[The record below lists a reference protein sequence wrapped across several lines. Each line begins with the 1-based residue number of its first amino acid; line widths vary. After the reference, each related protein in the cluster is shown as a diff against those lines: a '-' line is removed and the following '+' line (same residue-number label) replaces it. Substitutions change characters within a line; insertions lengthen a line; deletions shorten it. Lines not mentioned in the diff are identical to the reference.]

1 MIKRVKYVVKIRF
14 CKTAMITILDSAFF
28 SLIAS
33 FYPYY
38 YPTFIFALILMII
51 TILPAI
57 YIEGAEGEINYEC

>member
-1 MIKRVKYVVKIRF
+1 
-14 CKTAMITILDSAFF
+14 MITILDSAFF

-38 YPTFIFALILMII
+38 YPIFIFALILMII

-57 YIEGAEGEINYEC
+57 YVEGEVRHE